1 LEHSKYASQ
10 ALDLSKQQEET
21 KQKEQ
26 MVKIKE
32 YEAHIE
38 QVCFIVIR
46 LNNITTDINN
56 FVKWIYCRSE
66 NEL

>member
-38 QVCFIVIR
+38 QVFFFAKSLFKLTNTQYAMR
-46 LNNITTDINN
+46 SLN
-56 FVKWIYCRSE
+56 
-66 NEL
+66 